1 MKRVRST
8 RSALRQRLSKYLTV
22 ALILSGISFLGGVTI
37 SAPAFAAT
45 PILQLDPGNSSSY
58 PGSGTTW
65 NDISGS
71 GYHLGATPSSA
82 FPTYSS
88 ANGGIFNFNASSLQ
102 GAATTTNFAAVTT
115 FTAEAFFKLTAWPS
129 ADRTSIITT
138 MYLNGG
144 SAGIVGPTLYV
155 SSSGV
160 LDGGYFDG
168 SYWRTAYDNYNTVPF
183 AGYQLTQGAWYSAAV
198 T

>member
-1 MKRVRST
+1 
-8 RSALRQRLSKYLTV
+8 
-22 ALILSGISFLGGVTI
+22 
-37 SAPAFAAT
+37 
-45 PILQLDPGNSSSY
+45 
-58 PGSGTTW
+58 
-65 NDISGS
+65 
-71 GYHLGATPSSA
+71 
-82 FPTYSS
+82 
-88 ANGGIFNFNASSLQ
+88 
-102 GAATTTNFAAVTT
+102 
-115 FTAEAFFKLTAWPS
+115 
-129 ADRTSIITT
+129 

-198 T
+198 TYDGTNVRLYVNNQLVHTSTEALSGTSASRAAQLRIGTRWDGEGSASNYVTGSIGVVEVYNSALNSAQLTTDYNAYAQRTLSSRSSDCISSRK